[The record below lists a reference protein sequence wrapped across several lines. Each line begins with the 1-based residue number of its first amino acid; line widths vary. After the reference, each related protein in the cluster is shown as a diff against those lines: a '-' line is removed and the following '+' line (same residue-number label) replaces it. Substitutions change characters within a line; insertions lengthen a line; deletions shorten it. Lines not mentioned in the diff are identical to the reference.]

1 MCRNGTQQVNSTK
14 QKLVA
19 ALPGIKELVEAADN
33 MLGQKKRKFP
43 ALPVVPAE
51 PVDPKD
57 EPAKAEPKEEPK

>member
-1 MCRNGTQQVNSTK
+1 
-14 QKLVA
+14 VA